1 MPIRIHVARRIMGP
15 RLSVGGGSR
24 CPAKGFAI
32 VFVSSDSE
40 ILEDEGLGVI
50 LLALAHSLKES
61 VVRAHDRYISHFP
74 ARGNSL
80 HR

>member
-1 MPIRIHVARRIMGP
+1 MPIRIHVACRMIGP
-15 RLSVGGGSR
+15 RVSVGGGSR

-32 VFVSSDSE
+32 VAVSSDSE
-40 ILEDEGLGVI
+40 ILEDEGFGVI

-61 VVRAHDRYISHFP
+61 VVRAHDRYINLFP
-74 ARGNSL
+74 AKGNSP